1 MRKRISFSGLG
12 IAAASAAIA
21 VGIHCAP
28 LAAQDRF
35 HSDRPGQ
42 VGDWQAPINNDD
54 VIRPSGTYDSSVEST
69 DLTPVM
75 ADDGSGLPLE
85 LWQGM
90 SVSTL
95 EKLIAAIEI
104 PPRSPAL
111 HRLWLRLITANLDA
125 PAGAN
130 ANRQFLALRLEI
142 LYRSGLIEE
151 AQRLLE
157 TMPADDPV
165 VAVLAARNAIAMGD
179 EARACEGLRAAKV
192 SGQLPGPVMVDA
204 ALISGLCA
212 ALAQD
217 AAGAGLAAEL
227 ARDAGAS
234 GSPGLMAL
242 DALAMGGKPG
252 AAAAAGD
259 ATAGLIDYRLIKL
272 AGGEIDEKA
281 LIKRAS
287 PALLASLARDRTVP
301 LGARL
306 AAGETA
312 LKLNAITVEQLGEL
326 YRQLSPSD
334 AVISDAQGT
343 DTPERRAALFLVAER
358 ENTPQKKVRLIR
370 AFLDEAR
377 HADFY
382 LAALRM
388 VSPLSDT
395 LYPAPEIGW
404 YSETGVEVALAAGN
418 FGKARQW
425 AAFGSDANASVSGG
439 RLDHWSALIDIAEG
453 ARPATEQDM
462 RPLED
467 LAVQGRLDAALLHR
481 LATVLDALDYPV
493 PLPLWERASSTS
505 QPAGGH
511 LPETGVLTELQDAA
525 KKREFGRTVLLT
537 MKTLGPNG
545 AEGAHMIAL
554 GDSIRAL
561 QRTGLAPD
569 AHSLGFEALFTT
581 WPRAVSN

>member
-12 IAAASAAIA
+12 IAAVGAAIF
-21 VGIHCAP
+21 VGLHCAS
-28 LAAQDRF
+28 LSAQERFQSDGPVQSGDRR
-35 HSDRPGQ
+35 S
-42 VGDWQAPINNDD
+42 PINNND

-69 DLTPVM
+69 DLMPVM

-85 LWQGM
+85 VWQGM
-90 SVSTL
+90 SVSAL
-95 EKLIAAIEI
+95 EKLIAEIEI

-130 ANRQFLALRLEI
+130 ANRQFLALRLEV

-151 AQRLLE
+151 AHRLLE
-157 TMPADDPV
+157 TMPANDQV

-179 EARACEGLRAAKV
+179 EARACEGLKAARV
-192 SGQLPGPVMVDA
+192 SGQLPGPVMINA

-227 ARDAGAS
+227 ARDAGAND
-234 GSPGLMAL
+234 GPGLRAL
-242 DALAMGGKPG
+242 DALAMGSEPG
-252 AAAAAGD
+252 HHAAGN
-259 ATAGLIDYRLIKL
+259 TAVGLIDYRLIKL
-272 AGGEIDEKA
+272 ASGAIDKKA
-281 LIKRAS
+281 LIKRGS
-287 PALLASLARDRTVP
+287 PALLAALTRDRAVS
-301 LGARL
+301 LGVRL

-312 LKLNAITVEQLGEL
+312 LKLNAITVEQLGDL
-326 YRQLSPSD
+326 YRQLPPGD
-334 AVISDAQGT
+334 AIISDAQGT

-377 HADFY
+377 HAGFY

-395 LYPAPEIGW
+395 LHPAPEIGW

-425 AAFGSDANASVSGG
+425 ASFGSDANAPVSGG

-453 ARPATEQDM
+453 VRPATAQDM
-462 RPLED
+462 RPLEN
-467 LAVQGRLDAALLHR
+467 LAIEGRLDAALLHR
-481 LATVLDALDYPV
+481 LATVLDALNYPV

-505 QPAGGH
+505 QPNEGH
-511 LPETGVLTELQDAA
+511 LPKTGVLTELQDAA

-561 QRTGLAPD
+561 RRTGLAPD
-569 AHSLGFEALFTT
+569 AHSLGFEALFMA